1 MASRLQ
7 RITFQKENIISE
19 NFWSVKLDL
28 TEDLDKSNWETM
40 VHVVFSKIPNNPKA
54 VAVDYMLAG
63 AIDNTRNIFEKFDFV
78 FVSEKVIALN
88 ISETPESFT
97 ANHISNDKFFDKNA
111 KALEKVAN
119 DNKLNLVF
127 EMNKAIKKCEEKAAR

>member
-1 MASRLQ
+1 MAGRLQ
-7 RITFQKENIISE
+7 RITFKKENIISE

-63 AIDNTRNIFEKFDFV
+63 AIDNTRNIFDKFDFV

-97 ANHISNDKFFDKNA
+97 ATHISNDKFFDKNA
-111 KALEKVAN
+111 KALEKVAM

-127 EMNKAIKKCEEKAAR
+127 EMNKAIKRAEEKAAR

>member
-1 MASRLQ
+1 MATRLQ
-7 RITFQKENIISE
+7 RISFRKEDIISE

-40 VHVVFSKIPNNPKA
+40 VHVVFSRIPSNPKA

-78 FVSEKVIALN
+78 FVSEKVIALGT
-88 ISETPESFT
+88 SETPESFT
-97 ANHISNDKFFDKNA
+97 TTHISNDKFFDKNA
-111 KALEKVAN
+111 KALEKIAQ

-127 EMNKAIKKCEEKAAR
+127 EMNKAINKCEAKAR